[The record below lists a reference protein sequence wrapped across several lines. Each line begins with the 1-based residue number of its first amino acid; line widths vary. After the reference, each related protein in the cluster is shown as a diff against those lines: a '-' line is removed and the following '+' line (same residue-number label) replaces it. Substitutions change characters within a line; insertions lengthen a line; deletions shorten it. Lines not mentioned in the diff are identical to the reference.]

1 MLPQFVSSRGKKLI
15 VYEEPKRSWH
25 QQAPA
30 GEDRLPG
37 TGEMTNAEEAHRDS
51 LQAPRCD
58 QKKQRWAAADI
69 IARVCAQDK
78 LMCGVLGQWGEG
90 EGEVC

>member
-51 LQAPRCD
+51 L
-58 QKKQRWAAADI
+58 
-69 IARVCAQDK
+69 
-78 LMCGVLGQWGEG
+78 
-90 EGEVC
+90 